1 MIKKALSIFLAFSCI
16 FSAGAPVFADGDD
29 EVLPIQY
36 HNKPKISTKKS
47 VSDSLALKRKIIQKA
62 FLTGLLLAKG
72 ANIEIAFRK
81 KYKNLLSLNNFIV
94 QKINNVN
101 IDVPKASNNQVN
113 EIIAILN
120 ALKNEDFKFEFN
132 NKKKRLTI
140 ISAKINNYFLNQNTI
155 CKIGEKILELIL
167 DKRTSTNAYGLINLN
182 DDIKL
187 RDNILNIFSD
197 LLEPNTT
204 KSENTLEF
212 FELPSDSKKME
223 PITNP
228 AHVDYLKQ
236 HPDTASHAL
245 VCYQKMFFIGL
256 LSAIGLKVTAKEKIT
271 EIFDDV
277 FPQCIEI
284 HNVAQHPVNC
294 TGEYYRFLENIIK
307 RINYIFPPE
316 KLKVEALSLSYL
328 TPAKVTINNQIVLNK
343 TDIFNLGQR
352 FYNLVDI
359 MLFNY
364 SAKLSACY
372 GLISLNESINFT
384 KGVKKIFKD
393 YTGQDLPDLK

>member
-1 MIKKALSIFLAFSCI
+1 MIKKALSIFMAFSCF

-36 HNKPKISTKKS
+36 HSKPKISTKKS
-47 VSDSLALKRKIIQKA
+47 VSNSLALKRKIIQKA
-62 FLTGLLLAKG
+62 FLIGLLLAKG

-81 KYKNLLSLNNFIV
+81 KYKNLLSLDNFIV

-101 IDVPKASNNQVN
+101 VDVPKASNNQVN

-140 ISAKINNYFLNQNTI
+140 ISAKINNYFLNQNTM
-155 CKIGEKILELIL
+155 CKMGEKILELIL

-245 VCYQKMFFIGL
+245 VCYQKMFFSGL
-256 LSAIGLKVTAKEKIT
+256 LSAIGSKVTAKEKETLDDIFPECIT
-271 EIFDDV
+271 F
-277 FPQCIEI
+277 Q
-284 HNVAQHPVNC
+284 NVNDRRIKTKEDYYGFLVNV
-294 TGEYYRFLENIIK
+294 IK
-307 RINYIFPPE
+307 HINSSFPPE
-316 KLKVEALSLSYL
+316 KIKIETLPLSYS
-328 TPAKVTINNQIVLNK
+328 TPAKVTINNKIILNEN
-343 TDIFNLGQR
+343 DIFNLGQR
-352 FYNLVDI
+352 FYNLI
-359 MLFNY
+359 HEIILKCPYELFLY
-364 SAKLSACY
+364 HDKYIHLSK
-372 GLISLNESINFT
+372 SPKFT
-384 KGVKKIFKD
+384 QGVKEIFKD

>member
-1 MIKKALSIFLAFSCI
+1 MAFSCF

-36 HNKPKISTKKS
+36 HSKPKISTKKS
-47 VSDSLALKRKIIQKA
+47 VSNSLALKRKIIQKA
-62 FLTGLLLAKG
+62 FLIGLLLAKG

-81 KYKNLLSLNNFIV
+81 KYKNLLSLDNFIV

-101 IDVPKASNNQVN
+101 VDVPKASNNQVN

-140 ISAKINNYFLNQNTI
+140 ISAKINNYFLNQNTM
-155 CKIGEKILELIL
+155 CKMGEKILELIL

-245 VCYQKMFFIGL
+245 VCYQKMFFSGL
-256 LSAIGLKVTAKEKIT
+256 LSAIGSKVTAKEKETLDDIFPECIT
-271 EIFDDV
+271 F
-277 FPQCIEI
+277 Q
-284 HNVAQHPVNC
+284 NVNDRRIKTKEDYYGFLVNV
-294 TGEYYRFLENIIK
+294 IK
-307 RINYIFPPE
+307 HINSSFPPE
-316 KLKVEALSLSYL
+316 KIKIETLPLSYS
-328 TPAKVTINNQIVLNK
+328 TPAKVTINNKIILNEN
-343 TDIFNLGQR
+343 DIFNLGQR
-352 FYNLVDI
+352 FYNLI
-359 MLFNY
+359 HEIILKCPYELFLY
-364 SAKLSACY
+364 HDKYIHLSK
-372 GLISLNESINFT
+372 SPKFT
-384 KGVKKIFKD
+384 QGVKEIFKD